1 MSFCP
6 VPHSRREQAWLL
18 IGAGLGAGVAF
29 LSHRRRKSQATE
41 ASSPAAEDGRASGA
55 AAAAAA
61 PQEAPSASDPPLD
74 HVVLTSDPLPLG
86 SLASKVVCPSAG
98 GIASF
103 IGTTRDHFEGK
114 EVVRLEYEAYAPM
127 ADKEIRKIIATIRG
141 RWTVRHVAVA
151 HRIGVVPSAQASVEI
166 AISSTHRAEALMA
179 VQFAIDELKRTVPIW
194 KKEVYREG
202 AAQWK
207 ENKEWVPPANY
218 GPQAPTGPPSEIVAL
233 APPNTLEDVLEELQR
248 S

>member
-114 EVVRLEYEAYAPM
+114 EVVRLEVTDRPATAGPAGGVAAPNVAY
-127 ADKEIRKIIATIRG
+127 RG
-141 RWTVRHVAVA
+141 PVKGACAASPRCARRHT
-151 HRIGVVPSAQASVEI
+151 R
-166 AISSTHRAEALMA
+166 
-179 VQFAIDELKRTVPIW
+179 
-194 KKEVYREG
+194 
-202 AAQWK
+202 
-207 ENKEWVPPANY
+207 PP
-218 GPQAPTGPPSEIVAL
+218 P
-233 APPNTLEDVLEELQR
+233 R
-248 S
+248 